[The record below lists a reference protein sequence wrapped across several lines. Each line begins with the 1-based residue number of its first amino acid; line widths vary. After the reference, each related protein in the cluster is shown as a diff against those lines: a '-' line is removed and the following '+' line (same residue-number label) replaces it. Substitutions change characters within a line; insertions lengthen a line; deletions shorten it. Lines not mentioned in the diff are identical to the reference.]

1 MSQDMSALDFRQ
13 LMKIERES
21 IVNQTRKCTEID
33 SQGVLL
39 RMDEDNKRALTRED
53 RGRNDGDEEFA
64 SDKEVVVRSN
74 NKVAD
79 INNIFDMDC
88 GGYQVTKW
96 LLKDIQCHG
105 GYGRIG
111 DIENLLYM
119 PDCIDGY
126 AEVQLMELVHRLGVE
141 HNAWHQLRNRRL
153 QCWGKFPELTRP
165 IPQFFESIIDELVDS
180 GVFQDEMRPNNI
192 LINQYSAV
200 DGVLHH
206 TDGPMYE
213 EKVAIISLGSDC
225 IMSFRKKLSS
235 LEIGHEYA
243 GDVCSV
249 VLRRRSLLIFEKD
262 MYNHYM
268 HGIGIEQNIQVVGE
282 YGTCINR
289 ALAHVVDDSE
299 QVSLH
304 TLFYHADVCDVNLFS
319 FVQIIRGNRISIT
332 FRKLK

>member
-1 MSQDMSALDFRQ
+1 MSALDFRK

-21 IVNQTRKCTEID
+21 IFNRARKSTEMN
-33 SQGVLL
+33 SEGVLS
-39 RMDEDNKRALTRED
+39 RMEEDNRVPIVHGDEGSR
-53 RGRNDGDEEFA
+53 RNDGDEEFA
-64 SDKEVVVRSN
+64 TEKEVVLSN
-74 NKVAD
+74 DKVVDAICAID
-79 INNIFDMDC
+79 F
-88 GGYQVTKW
+88 GGCQVPKW
-96 LLKDIQCHG
+96 LRKDIDCHG
-105 GYGRIG
+105 ADGRIG
-111 DIENLLYM
+111 DIENLLYL

-126 AEVQLMELVHRLGVE
+126 EETQLMQLVHRLGSE

-165 IPQFFESIIDELVDS
+165 IPQFFEGMIDELVDS

-192 LINQYSAV
+192 LINQYSDV

-213 EKVAIISLGSDC
+213 DKVAIISLGSDC
-225 IMSFRKKLSS
+225 IMSFRKKLNS
-235 LEIGHEYA
+235 LEIGNEYA

-262 MYNHYM
+262 LYNHYM
-268 HGIGIEQNIQVVGE
+268 HGIEIDQNIQVVGE

-299 QVSLH
+299 QVSTH
-304 TLFYHADVCDVNLFS
+304 PLFCHSIVCDVNGHHLY
-319 FVQIIRGNRISIT
+319 R
-332 FRKLK
+332 

>member
-1 MSQDMSALDFRQ
+1 MSALDFRQ

-21 IVNQTRKCTEID
+21 IFNQTRK
-33 SQGVLL
+33 SAAMNGQGVLL
-39 RMDEDNKRALTRED
+39 RRDEDKRVLIRED
-53 RGRNDGDEEFA
+53 SSRNHGDEEFA
-64 SDKEVVVRSN
+64 PDEEVVVRSN
-74 NKVAD
+74 NKLAD
-79 INNIFDMDC
+79 IDKDC
-88 GGYQVTKW
+88 GGYQVPKW
-96 LLKDIQCHG
+96 LRKDIHCLG
-105 GYGRIG
+105 VDGRIG
-111 DIENLLYM
+111 DIESLFYL
-119 PDCIDGY
+119 PDCINGY
-126 AEVQLMELVHRLGVE
+126 AEAQLMELVHRLGLE

-153 QCWGKFPELTRP
+153 QCWGQFPELTRP

-192 LINQYSAV
+192 LINQYSDV

-213 EKVAIISLGSDC
+213 DKVAIISLGSDC

-262 MYNHYM
+262 LYNHYM
-268 HGIGIEQNIQVVGE
+268 HGIEIDQNIQIVGE
-282 YGTCINR
+282 YGTCINL
-289 ALAHVVDDSE
+289 ALARIFDSSE

-304 TLFYHADVCDVNLFS
+304 TLFYYAVVCNVNDHHLC
-319 FVQIIRGNRISIT
+319 R
-332 FRKLK
+332 